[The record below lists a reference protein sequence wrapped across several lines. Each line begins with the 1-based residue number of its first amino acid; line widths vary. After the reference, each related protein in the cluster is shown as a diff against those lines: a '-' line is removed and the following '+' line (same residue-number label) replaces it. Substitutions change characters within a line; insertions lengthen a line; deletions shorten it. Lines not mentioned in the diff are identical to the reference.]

1 MIDYSLSPYAT
12 GITDP
17 YLAEEERKRKEREA
31 IAARMESEAMANP
44 IGPVAPE
51 PVKET
56 RTIDPVTGET
66 KIKIEGNER
75 DLSSANPNTP
85 TLSTAKAPV
94 SPQQFNQQQYN
105 ASIGAQES
113 GNRPNIGFHD
123 RSKGTAYGQYG
134 ITDAAYQ
141 DARKLNP
148 SLPQDKTQATPEQQT
163 QAMNAVTANNA
174 KYLQGY
180 GIEPNQNTLAAAHF
194 LGAKGLNDFMTKKD
208 EQGRPYISPQ
218 AQAAN
223 GGYDK
228 AAAIANAR
236 LGGQASAASGATNR
250 PTATPGEGVAVATGQ
265 GVLGTQSMR
274 PAVPVDPTAPEQ
286 SGLMPS
292 NQGIKIP
299 GLNLPPQTP
308 TALPSA
314 PNPTGIAIQKFQ
326 DNQDNLDSLMQM
338 RNDTNLPEHIRKRS
352 GDRAYELMNNDY
364 KKNLAQ
370 AKYDEMVQNGDQ
382 LGLARAISG
391 KPKDEEGS
399 FLKMI
404 ALGFISPQLAGQEAI
419 KLGLAPT
426 TWEQKTYT
434 DKEGNEVAVEVQ
446 KRADGKIMGGTKSD
460 GTALT
465 KEELNIIGT
474 TSALGKGASLSA
486 EVYVDPTT
494 GNRYRSG
501 SDASGKAAMVNIQGG
516 PAYRGDPKNLKIQSI
531 DTATQKAEN
540 AAAVKLR
547 YAGPTSYT
555 EAGAK
560 AAGEF
565 NFNNGTNIGY
575 ASQAPGAPL
584 VDLNTGKP
592 VQVGPNGVI
601 NVTQTG
607 TPGASVAAG
616 GATPQSIA
624 QGQAVSKVAQEQ
636 FVKTTVPALIEA
648 GNNGRDIAS
657 IRRQQLDIIGSNPS
671 ILNIY
676 NGTGTSYDRARNVIS
691 KVLTGAYNENNSDE
705 LYKAIKAT
713 GLGEGEQGAIEQM
726 WNLTSSINSKTLKAN
741 TGGGPISNADM
752 RTNQAANLQN
762 FTETTPLGALQV
774 MNRSKFTGDLDAAK
788 GAFIAANPGLNDDT
802 KFNSAWSKESSKYTK
817 AYEGIA
823 QARADFLKPYRPPA
837 DASKEQLAAFRD
849 KVFKSFEMYPVPAYN
864 AESNSW
870 TYGTANA
877 ERAVAKKLL
886 GR

>member
-12 GITDP
+12 GTTDP

-44 IGPVAPE
+44 IAPVAPE
-51 PVKET
+51 PIKET
-56 RTIDPVTGET
+56 RTIDPATGET

-75 DLSSANPNTP
+75 DLSAANPNTP

-94 SPQQFNQQQYN
+94 DNMAYTRQ
-105 ASIGAQES
+105 QES
-113 GNRPNIGFHD
+113 GGNYSIGQHFAPNAAGQQK
-123 RSKGTAYGQYG
+123 STATGAYG
-134 ITDAAYQ
+134 ITAPAYADIQ
-141 DARKLNP
+141 KNNP
-148 SLPQDKTQATPEQQT
+148 YFQGRDLASLSPQDQDKAFQTYQGVLGKQLQAKGVEPTD
-163 QAMNAVTANNA
+163 AN
-174 KYLQGY
+174 LR
-180 GIEPNQNTLAAAHF
+180 AAHF
-194 LGAKGLNDFMTKKD
+194 AGAGGLSNYLKG
-208 EQGRPYISPQ
+208 GPISPQ
-218 AQAAN
+218 AAAAN
-223 GGYDK
+223 GGE
-228 AAAIANAR
+228 ANYRKILEQR
-236 LGGQASAASGATNR
+236 LAGGPAPSSGNA
-250 PTATPGEGVAVATGQ
+250 PAV
-265 GVLGTQSMR
+265 
-274 PAVPVDPTAPEQ
+274 PAVPVAPTAQAQPPMAAPAMAAPVAPAAPEQ

-299 GLNLPPQTP
+299 GLNLPSQLQ

-338 RNDTNLPEHIRKRS
+338 RNDTSLPEHIRKRS

-391 KPKDEEGS
+391 KPRDEEGS

-516 PAYRGDPKNLKIQSI
+516 APYRGDPKNLKIQSI

-592 VQVGPNGVI
+592 VSVGPNGVI